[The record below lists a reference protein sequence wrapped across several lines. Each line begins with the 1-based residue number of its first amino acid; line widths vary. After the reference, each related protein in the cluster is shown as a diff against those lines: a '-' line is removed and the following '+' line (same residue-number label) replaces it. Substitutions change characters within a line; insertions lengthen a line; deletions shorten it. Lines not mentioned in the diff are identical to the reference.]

1 MQFAFTPEQDALR
14 ELSRDLFEKESPP
27 SRVRELF
34 DGGARDPGVWRAIAG
49 VGLPGLAV
57 PESLGG
63 TGGDEVDLAV
73 VMEEAGRAV
82 LPEPLLETAA
92 IVAPVSRDVAGS
104 NERAAAWLGRI
115 AAGEAIATAL
125 LGDAPF
131 AVDADVADVLLLE
144 RDGELHLLERGSFTT
159 EAVESEDRARRLFSV
174 TADVSEGTKLPGGR
188 DAAERARLR
197 GAVAAAGV
205 LNGIAMRLV
214 EMTTSYVRDRS
225 QFGRPVGS
233 FQAVKHRLA
242 DVHSAVESSRA
253 ATWYAAFALAS
264 GAADAALSAGVAKA
278 QATESEAAANHA
290 ALQLHGG
297 IGFTWEHDL
306 HLWLK
311 RGKALEQSYGSA
323 IEHRRVIARALL
335 DGSVDA

>member
-1 MQFAFTPEQDALR
+1 VQFAFTAEQDALR
-14 ELSRDLFEKESPP
+14 ELARDLFEKESPP

-34 DGGARDPGVWRAIAG
+34 DGGERDAGVWRAIAG
-49 VGLPGLAV
+49 VGLAGLAI

-63 TGGDEVDLAV
+63 TGGDEVDVAV
-73 VMEEAGRAV
+73 VMEEAGRAA

-92 IVAPVSRDVAGS
+92 IVAPVLRDAAADDDRAGS
-104 NERAAAWLGRI
+104 WLSQI

-131 AVDADVADVLLLE
+131 AVDAEIVDLLLLE
-144 RDGELHLLERGSFTT
+144 RDGELHLLERGAFTT
-159 EAVESEDRARRLFSV
+159 EAVESEDRARRLFTV
-174 TADVSEGTKLPGGR
+174 TAEVSLATKLPGGR
-188 DAAERARLR
+188 AAADRARLR
-197 GAVAAAGV
+197 AAVAAAGM
-205 LNGIAMRLV
+205 LNGIAVRLV
-214 EMTTSYVRDRS
+214 EMTTSYVRDRA

-264 GAADAALSAGVAKA
+264 GAADASLSASVAKA

-323 IEHRRVIARALL
+323 IDHRRVIARALL

>member
-1 MQFAFTPEQDALR
+1 MQFAFSPEQDALR
-14 ELSRDLFEKESPP
+14 ELARDLFEKESPP

-34 DGGARDPGVWRAIAG
+34 DGGTRDPSVWRAMAG
-49 VGLPGLAV
+49 VGLAGLAV
-57 PESLGG
+57 PEEFGG

-73 VMEEAGRAV
+73 VMEEVGRAA

-92 IVAPVSRDVAGS
+92 IVAPVLRDAAADG
-104 NERAAAWLGRI
+104 RAATWLRRI
-115 AAGEAIATAL
+115 ASGEATATTL

-144 RDGELHLLERGSFTT
+144 RDGSLHLLEKGSFTFD
-159 EAVESEDRARRLFSV
+159 AVSSEDLARRLFEVAAEPSAA
-174 TADVSEGTKLPGGR
+174 TALPGGS
-188 DAAERARLR
+188 AAADRARLR
-197 GAVAAAGV
+197 AAVAAAGV
-205 LNGIAMRLV
+205 LNGIAMRLI
-214 EMTTSYVRDRS
+214 EMTTAYVRDRP

-264 GAADAALSAGVAKA
+264 GAPDAALSAGVAKA
-278 QATESEAAANHA
+278 QASDSEAAANHA

-323 IEHRRVIARALL
+323 LDHRRVIARALL
-335 DGSVDA
+335 DGTIDA

>member
-1 MQFAFTPEQDALR
+1 
-14 ELSRDLFEKESPP
+14 
-27 SRVRELF
+27 
-34 DGGARDPGVWRAIAG
+34 
-49 VGLPGLAV
+49 
-57 PESLGG
+57 
-63 TGGDEVDLAV
+63 
-73 VMEEAGRAV
+73 
-82 LPEPLLETAA
+82 LLETAA
-92 IVAPVSRDVAGS
+92 IVAPVLRDAAPS
-104 NERAAAWLGRI
+104 DERAASWLPRL
-115 AAGEAIATAL
+115 AAGDAIATAL

-131 AVDADVADVLLLE
+131 AVDANIADVVLVE
-144 RDGELHLLERGSFTT
+144 RDGALHLLERGAFEVRPMS
-159 EAVESEDRARRLFSV
+159 SEDRARRLFSV
-174 TADVSEGTKLPGGR
+174 EASPSEATRLPGGR
-188 DAAERARLR
+188 EAADRARLR
-197 GAVAAAGV
+197 GAVAVAGV

-214 EMTTSYVRDRS
+214 EMTTTYVRDRA

-264 GAADAALSAGVAKA
+264 GGADVALAASVAKA
-278 QATESEAAANHA
+278 LASESEAAANHA

-323 IEHRRVIARALL
+323 IEHRRVIANALL
-335 DGSVDA
+335 DGSIDA